1 MHIPEPL
8 LRHAKTRGEWA
19 ELRFMTRATELGFR
33 VSKPWGDSSPYDL
46 VTDHRGRF
54 RRVQVKCTFFHR
66 GNSYKCHLDSNG
78 VPYSPKDIDFI
89 AAYVIPTDTWYIL
102 PIRAT
107 NGQSDLL
114 LTPHS
119 TQPKERK
126 YDRYKEAWQLL
137 KR

>member
-1 MHIPEPL
+1 MHIPEAL

-54 RRVQVKCTFFHR
+54 RRVQVKCTIFHR

-78 VPYSPKDIDFI
+78 VPYSPEDIDFI

-119 TQPKERK
+119 AQPKEAK
-126 YDRYKEAWQLL
+126 YDHYKEAWRLL